1 MPCLVFVVALC
12 THKTGIKLKQN
23 ALFLSDPKCS
33 FSSSYSS
40 EIYLIQ
46 NIVLTIS
53 ESIVR
58 ICNQFLN
65 IVFVL
70 HDVGFKIL

>member
-1 MPCLVFVVALC
+1 MPCFDFVVGLH
-12 THKTGIKLKQN
+12 THKTCVMLKQK
-23 ALFLSDPKCS
+23 ALFLSGPKCS
-33 FSSSYSS
+33 FSIPYSS

-53 ESIVR
+53 ESTVR

-70 HDVGFKIL
+70 HDVDF